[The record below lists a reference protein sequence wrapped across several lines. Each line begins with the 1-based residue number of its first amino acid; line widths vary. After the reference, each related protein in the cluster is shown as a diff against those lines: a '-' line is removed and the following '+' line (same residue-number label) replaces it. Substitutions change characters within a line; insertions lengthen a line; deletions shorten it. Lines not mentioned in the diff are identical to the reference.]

1 APVAGVGAYIPRAL
15 AHGRKIS
22 FRPEGWRR
30 NQGCIPVNLDGQL
43 NSNTQKPVKK
53 LITLLALAVMLGCAS
68 FSTNVFRLEVVTTG
82 VAYTAYQGYT
92 NALSNGTL
100 RISAD
105 QSNAVKVARIQLAT
119 SLSTLESW
127 RAAYETKS
135 AFKHQLQSALDAATA
150 NSSNFVFLIKLFQ
163 SP

>member
-1 APVAGVGAYIPRAL
+1 
-15 AHGRKIS
+15 
-22 FRPEGWRR
+22 
-30 NQGCIPVNLDGQL
+30 
-43 NSNTQKPVKK
+43 
-53 LITLLALAVMLGCAS
+53 MMGCAS
-68 FSTNVFRLEVVTTG
+68 FSTNVFRLEEVTTG

-92 NALSNGTL
+92 NALANGTL

-127 RAAYETKS
+127 RAAYETNS
-135 AFKHQLQSALDAATA
+135 AFKPQLQSALDAATA